1 MTLRLV
7 IATVAVTVIAMAL
20 QVPEAAVSAYIIF
33 FVTKKEPHVTF
44 LTGCLLTIGVTAG
57 LLSSAVLFR
66 YTLDQPALRLPATA
80 AIIFAGMYISRVFV
94 LGPLGFA
101 IGFVIAVTQ
110 SSTES
115 FPTAELLI
123 RTLLWFWVIIVF
135 PIAVTVMVDRLSVR
149 TLAPRR
155 GPAREKKPVFAGDA
169 LTNPVY
175 VQFGLKVA
183 LAAMSCYVLYTA
195 LDWPGIH
202 TAFITC
208 IFIALESN
216 EATLHKALLRLSGCL
231 AGGFLGFLAILYL
244 VPHMESIVSLVL
256 LIAAVSAL
264 AGWVASGSERI
275 SYAGLQMAFAFFMC
289 LFQGFA
295 PATGL
300 DTIRDR
306 IVGILLGIIVISV
319 VFYYLWP
326 EPAAPPPKPSSHP
339 PPKP

>member
-7 IATVAVTVIAMAL
+7 IATAIVTIIAMAL
-20 QVPEAAVSAYIIF
+20 RVPEAALSAYMVF
-33 FVTKKEPHVTF
+33 FVTKKEPHVTL
-44 LTGCLLTIGVTAG
+44 LTGCVLAIGVTVG
-57 LLSSAVLFR
+57 LLSSALLFR

-101 IGFVIAVTQ
+101 IGFVVAVTQ

-115 FPTAELLI
+115 FPNAELLI
-123 RTLLWFWVIIVF
+123 RTLLWFWVVIVF
-135 PIAVTVMVDRLSVR
+135 PIAVTVVVDRSCPR
-149 TLAPRR
+149 APHQR
-155 GPAREKKPVFAGDA
+155 PAREKKPVFAADA

-175 VQFGLKVA
+175 IQFSLKVA
-183 LAAMSCYVLYTA
+183 FAAMSCYVLYTA

-216 EATLHKALLRLSGCL
+216 EATQHKALLRLVGCL
-231 AGGFLGFLAILYL
+231 AGGLLGFLSILYL
-244 VPHMESIVSLVL
+244 VPHMESILSLVL

-264 AGWVASGSERI
+264 AGWIASGSERI
-275 SYAGLQMAFAFFMC
+275 SYAGLQMALAFFLS

-306 IVGILLGIIVISV
+306 IVGILLGIIVTSV

-326 EPAAPPPKPSSHP
+326 EAATPQPSGSP
-339 PPKP
+339 QAQFKG